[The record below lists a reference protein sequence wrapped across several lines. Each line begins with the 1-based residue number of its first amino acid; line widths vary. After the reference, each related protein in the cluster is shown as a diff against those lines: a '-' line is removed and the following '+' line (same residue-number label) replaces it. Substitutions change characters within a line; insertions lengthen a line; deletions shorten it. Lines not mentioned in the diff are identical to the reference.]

1 MWAFL
6 PEREDNLV
14 FGAVST
20 TIFPSGKMKDGIKS
34 PDDLGARIRRRRA
47 DLDLTQE
54 EAAAV
59 ARVTPRLL
67 GEVERGK
74 PTAQLDGVLRI
85 LAALG
90 LDLYARTR

>member
-1 MWAFL
+1 MKSRIQTPDQL
-6 PEREDNLV
+6 GR
-14 FGAVST
+14 AVR
-20 TIFPSGKMKDGIKS
+20 D
-34 PDDLGARIRRRRA
+34 RRKA
-47 DLDLTQE
+47 LQLTQE
-54 EAAAV
+54 ELAAV
-59 ARVTPRLL
+59 ASVTPRLL

>member
-1 MWAFL
+1 MEQQL
-6 PEREDNLV
+6 KNVDELGRMVRERR
-14 FGAVST
+14 
-20 TIFPSGKMKDGIKS
+20 KS
-34 PDDLGARIRRRRA
+34 LR
-47 DLDLTQE
+47 LTQE
-54 EAAAV
+54 DLAAV

-74 PTAQLDGVLRI
+74 ATAQLDGVLRI

>member
-1 MWAFL
+1 MESKVQAPDQL
-6 PEREDNLV
+6 GRAIRDRR
-14 FGAVST
+14 
-20 TIFPSGKMKDGIKS
+20 KS
-34 PDDLGARIRRRRA
+34 LR
-47 DLDLTQE
+47 LTQE
-54 EAAAV
+54 ELAAV
-59 ARVTPRLL
+59 ASVTPRLL

>member
-1 MWAFL
+1 MGSRIQTPDQL
-6 PEREDNLV
+6 
-14 FGAVST
+14 GQAVR
-20 TIFPSGKMKDGIKS
+20 DRRKS
-34 PDDLGARIRRRRA
+34 LR
-47 DLDLTQE
+47 LTQE
-54 EAAAV
+54 ELAAV
-59 ARVTPRLL
+59 AAVTPRLL